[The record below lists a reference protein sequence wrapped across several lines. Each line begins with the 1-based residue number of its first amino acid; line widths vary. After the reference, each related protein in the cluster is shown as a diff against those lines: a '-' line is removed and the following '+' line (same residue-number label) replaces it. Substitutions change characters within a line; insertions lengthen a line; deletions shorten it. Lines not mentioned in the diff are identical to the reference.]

1 MHGGGAPED
10 RLQQHHF
17 LLQAI
22 HADGLQL
29 DLLLDF
35 TEEKEWWFLSCNSS
49 VLLRE
54 SFPRHS
60 SRI

>member
-29 DLLLDF
+29 DLLDF

-54 SFPRHS
+54 SFPRRS